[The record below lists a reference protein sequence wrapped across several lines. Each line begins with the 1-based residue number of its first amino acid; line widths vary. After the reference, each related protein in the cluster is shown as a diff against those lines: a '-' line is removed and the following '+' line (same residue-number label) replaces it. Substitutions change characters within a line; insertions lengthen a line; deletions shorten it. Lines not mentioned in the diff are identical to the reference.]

1 MKTETMGS
9 GGKLWRETIDVPCTI
24 EVVHTWESL
33 RAHVDLDG
41 IEVGPGDA
49 VHVHGAEIAVPYGES
64 VTLHRMATVTKA
76 SAPERLW
83 VKMTGDFEFMEL
95 LEFSFSSGEKL

>member
-1 MKTETMGS
+1 MIEALRSRK
-9 GGKLWRETIDVPCTI
+9 IDVPCTI
-24 EVVHTWESL
+24 EIEHTWESL
-33 RAHVDLDG
+33 HAHVELEG
-41 IEVGPGDA
+41 LNVEPGDE
-49 VHVHGAEIAVPYGES
+49 VHVQGGEIVVPYGES
-64 VTLHRMATVTKA
+64 RVLHRMATVTRA

>member
-1 MKTETMGS
+1 MKTDTMAAGR
-9 GGKLWRETIDVPCTI
+9 KLWRETIDVPCTI

-64 VTLHRMATVTKA
+64 VTLHRMATVTRA

-95 LEFSFSSGEKL
+95 LEFSFSSGERV

>member
-1 MKTETMGS
+1 MIEALRSKTIE
-9 GGKLWRETIDVPCTI
+9 VPCTI
-24 EVVHTWESL
+24 EIEHTWESL
-33 RAHVDLDG
+33 HAHVELDG
-41 IEVGPGDA
+41 LTVGPGDE
-49 VHVHGAEIAVPYGES
+49 VHVQGGEIVVPYGERR
-64 VTLHRMATVTKA
+64 TLRRMATVTRA

>member
-1 MKTETMGS
+1 MIEALRLGS
-9 GGKLWRETIDVPCTI
+9 KKIEVPCTI
-24 EVVHTWESL
+24 EIEHTWESL
-33 RAHVDLDG
+33 HAHVELEG
-41 IEVGPGDA
+41 LNVEPGDE
-49 VHVHGAEIAVPYGES
+49 VHVQGGEIVVPFGES
-64 VTLHRMATVTKA
+64 RTLHRMATVTRA

>member
-1 MKTETMGS
+1 MIEALRLG
-9 GGKLWRETIDVPCTI
+9 REKIDVPCTI
-24 EVVHTWESL
+24 EIEHTWESL
-33 RAHVDLDG
+33 HAHVELEG
-41 IEVGPGDA
+41 LTVRPGDE
-49 VHVHGAEIAVPYGES
+49 VHVQGGEIVVPYGERR
-64 VTLHRMATVTKA
+64 VLHRVATVTRA

>member
-1 MKTETMGS
+1 MEALRLG
-9 GGKLWRETIDVPCTI
+9 REKIDVPCTI
-24 EVVHTWESL
+24 EIEHTWESL
-33 RAHVDLDG
+33 HAHVELEG
-41 IEVGPGDA
+41 LSVGPGDE
-49 VHVHGAEIAVPYGES
+49 VHVHGGEIVVPYGERR
-64 VTLHRMATVTKA
+64 VLQRMATVTRA

>member
-1 MKTETMGS
+1 MIEALRLGKT
-9 GGKLWRETIDVPCTI
+9 RIDVPCTI
-24 EVVHTWESL
+24 EIEHTWESL
-33 RAHVDLDG
+33 HAHVELEGVD
-41 IEVGPGDA
+41 VGPGDE
-49 VHVHGAEIAVPYGES
+49 VHVQGGEIVVPYGERR
-64 VTLHRMATVTKA
+64 TLRRMATVTKA